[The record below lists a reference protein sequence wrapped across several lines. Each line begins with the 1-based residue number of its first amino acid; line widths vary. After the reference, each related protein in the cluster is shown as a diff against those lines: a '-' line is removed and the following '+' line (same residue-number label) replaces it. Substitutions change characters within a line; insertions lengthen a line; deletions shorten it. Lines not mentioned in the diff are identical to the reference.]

1 MSRSGGP
8 SRSTTF
14 FNKVIEIKRGV
25 ALLQE
30 RCTVYHRL
38 KRLQGV
44 GKTRAEW
51 GLMVPHKCIQS
62 CKGEGDMYD
71 LAIIGG
77 GPAALSAAVY
87 AGRKKLD
94 TVLIA
99 KEIGGQLLLTS
110 EVENYL
116 GFESIT
122 GAELTYKFARQMAQ
136 YDIDEIVGEKVVG
149 LTKEDGLFKIRT
161 EVDRTIEARAVVL
174 ASGKRSRTLN
184 VPGERELTGRGVAY
198 CATCDAPLFAGRK
211 VAVIG
216 GGNSAFEAVI
226 DLLPIA
232 TEIFLIDIASH
243 WLADPILIERVEASP
258 KVKPFQ
264 QGRVVEILGERRVT
278 GIAIEPIEGGE
289 SNELEV
295 QGVFVEIGLVP
306 NSEFVEGLVK
316 MNRYREIVVD
326 CHARTNVSGLFAAG
340 DVTDVPEKQII
351 ISTGEG
357 AKAALSA
364 YRYLIRQK
372 GQV

>member
-1 MSRSGGP
+1 
-8 SRSTTF
+8 
-14 FNKVIEIKRGV
+14 
-25 ALLQE
+25 
-30 RCTVYHRL
+30 
-38 KRLQGV
+38 
-44 GKTRAEW
+44 
-51 GLMVPHKCIQS
+51 
-62 CKGEGDMYD
+62 MYD

-77 GPAALSAAVY
+77 GPAALSCAVY
-87 AGRKKLD
+87 AGRKRLD

-110 EVENYL
+110 GIENYL

-122 GAELTYKFARQMAQ
+122 GAELADKFAKQMAQ
-136 YDIDEIVGEKVVG
+136 YDIDEIIGEKVVE
-149 LTKEDGLFKIRT
+149 LTKEDGFFQIHT
-161 EVDRTIEARAVVL
+161 EGDQTNEARAVVL

-232 TEIFLIDIASH
+232 TDIFLIDIAPH
-243 WLADPILIERVEASP
+243 WFADQILIDRIEESP
-258 KVKPFQ
+258 KVKSFQ
-264 QGRVVEILGERRVT
+264 LHRVVKILGERRVSE
-278 GIAIEPIEGGE
+278 IVIEPIEGGE
-289 SNELEV
+289 IKQFDV

-316 MNRYREIVVD
+316 MNQYQEIIVD
-326 CHARTNVSGLFAAG
+326 CHARTNVTGLFAAG
-340 DVTDVPEKQII
+340 DVTDVPEKQVI
-351 ISTGEG
+351 ISAGEG

-372 GQV
+372 GQA

>member
-1 MSRSGGP
+1 
-8 SRSTTF
+8 
-14 FNKVIEIKRGV
+14 
-25 ALLQE
+25 
-30 RCTVYHRL
+30 
-38 KRLQGV
+38 
-44 GKTRAEW
+44 
-51 GLMVPHKCIQS
+51 
-62 CKGEGDMYD
+62 MYD

-87 AGRKKLD
+87 AGRKNLD

-316 MNRYREIVVD
+316 MNR
-326 CHARTNVSGLFAAG
+326 
-340 DVTDVPEKQII
+340 
-351 ISTGEG
+351 
-357 AKAALSA
+357 
-364 YRYLIRQK
+364 
-372 GQV
+372 

>member
-1 MSRSGGP
+1 
-8 SRSTTF
+8 
-14 FNKVIEIKRGV
+14 
-25 ALLQE
+25 
-30 RCTVYHRL
+30 
-38 KRLQGV
+38 
-44 GKTRAEW
+44 
-51 GLMVPHKCIQS
+51 
-62 CKGEGDMYD
+62 MYD

-77 GPAALSAAVY
+77 GPAALSGAVY
-87 AGRKKLD
+87 AGRKRLD

-110 EVENYL
+110 GIENYL

-122 GAELTYKFARQMAQ
+122 GAELADKFTNQMAQ
-136 YDIDEIVGEKVVG
+136 YDIDEIIGEKVVE
-149 LTKEDGLFKIRT
+149 LFKQDDFFKIRT
-161 EVDRTIEARAVVL
+161 EDDQWSEARAVIL

-232 TEIFLIDIASH
+232 TDIFLIDIAPH
-243 WLADPILIERVEASP
+243 WFADQILIDRIEESP
-258 KVKPFQ
+258 KVKSFQ
-264 QGRVVEILGERRVT
+264 LHRVVKILGERRVSE
-278 GIAIEPIEGGE
+278 IVIEPIEGGE
-289 SNELEV
+289 IKQFDV

-316 MNRYREIVVD
+316 MNQYQEIIVD
-326 CHARTNVSGLFAAG
+326 CHARTNVPGLFAAG
-340 DVTDVPEKQII
+340 DVTDVPEKQVI
-351 ISTGEG
+351 ISAGEG

>member
-1 MSRSGGP
+1 
-8 SRSTTF
+8 
-14 FNKVIEIKRGV
+14 
-25 ALLQE
+25 
-30 RCTVYHRL
+30 
-38 KRLQGV
+38 
-44 GKTRAEW
+44 
-51 GLMVPHKCIQS
+51 
-62 CKGEGDMYD
+62 MYD

-77 GPAALSAAVY
+77 GPAALSGAVY
-87 AGRKKLD
+87 AGRKRLN
-94 TVLIA
+94 TVLIT

-110 EVENYL
+110 EIENYL

-122 GAELTYKFARQMAQ
+122 GAELADKFARQMAQ
-136 YDIDEIVGEKVVG
+136 YDIDEIIGEKVVE
-149 LTKEDGLFKIRT
+149 LIKEDGLFKIRT
-161 EVDRTIEARAVVL
+161 EGDRTIKTRAVVL

-184 VPGERELTGRGVAY
+184 VSGERELAGRGVAY

-232 TEIFLIDIASH
+232 TEIFLIDIAPH
-243 WLADPILIERVEASP
+243 WLADPILIKRMEGSP
-258 KVKPFQ
+258 KVKSFQ
-264 QGRVVEILGERRVT
+264 QHRVVEILGERRVSE
-278 GIAIEPIEGGE
+278 IVIEPIEGGE
-289 SNELEV
+289 IKELEV

-326 CHARTNVSGLFAAG
+326 CHARTNVPGLFAAG
-340 DVTDVPEKQII
+340 DVTDVPEKQVI
-351 ISTGEG
+351 ISAGEG

-364 YRYLIRQK
+364 YRYLIRQQ

>member
-1 MSRSGGP
+1 
-8 SRSTTF
+8 
-14 FNKVIEIKRGV
+14 
-25 ALLQE
+25 
-30 RCTVYHRL
+30 
-38 KRLQGV
+38 
-44 GKTRAEW
+44 
-51 GLMVPHKCIQS
+51 
-62 CKGEGDMYD
+62 MYD

-77 GPAALSAAVY
+77 GPAALSGAVY
-87 AGRKKLD
+87 AGRKRLN
-94 TVLIA
+94 TVLIT

-110 EVENYL
+110 GIENYL

-122 GAELTYKFARQMAQ
+122 GAELADKFTNQMAQ
-136 YDIDEIVGEKVVG
+136 YDIDEIIGEKVVEFI
-149 LTKEDGLFKIRT
+149 KEDGFFKIRT
-161 EVDRTIEARAVVL
+161 ESDQWVEARAVAL

-243 WLADPILIERVEASP
+243 WLADQLLIDQIEGSP
-258 KVKPFQ
+258 KVKSFQ
-264 QGRVVEILGERRVT
+264 HHRVVEILGERRVSE
-278 GIAIEPIEGGE
+278 IVIEPVEGGE
-289 SNELEV
+289 RKKFEV

-316 MNRYREIVVD
+316 MNQYQEIIVD
-326 CHARTNVSGLFAAG
+326 CHARTNVPGLFAAG
-340 DVTDVPEKQII
+340 DVTDVPEKQVI
-351 ISTGEG
+351 ISAGEG

>member
-1 MSRSGGP
+1 
-8 SRSTTF
+8 
-14 FNKVIEIKRGV
+14 
-25 ALLQE
+25 
-30 RCTVYHRL
+30 
-38 KRLQGV
+38 
-44 GKTRAEW
+44 
-51 GLMVPHKCIQS
+51 
-62 CKGEGDMYD
+62 MYD

-77 GPAALSAAVY
+77 GPAALSGAVY
-87 AGRKKLD
+87 AGRKRLN
-94 TVLIA
+94 TVLIT

-110 EVENYL
+110 EIENYL

-122 GAELTYKFARQMAQ
+122 GAELADKFARQMAQ
-136 YDIDEIVGEKVVG
+136 YDIDEIIGEKVVE
-149 LTKEDGLFKIRT
+149 LIKEDGLFKIRT
-161 EVDRTIEARAVVL
+161 EGDRTIKTRAVVL

-184 VPGERELTGRGVAY
+184 VSGERELAGRGVAY

-232 TEIFLIDIASH
+232 TEIFLIDIAPH
-243 WLADPILIERVEASP
+243 WLADPILIKRMEGSP
-258 KVKPFQ
+258 KVKSFQ
-264 QGRVVEILGERRVT
+264 QHRVVEILGERRVSE
-278 GIAIEPIEGGE
+278 IVIEPIEDGE
-289 SNELEV
+289 IKELEV

-326 CHARTNVSGLFAAG
+326 CHARTNVPGLFAAG
-340 DVTDVPEKQII
+340 DVTDVPEKQVI
-351 ISTGEG
+351 ISAGEG

-364 YRYLIRQK
+364 YRYLIRQQ

>member
-1 MSRSGGP
+1 M
-8 SRSTTF
+8 
-14 FNKVIEIKRGV
+14 
-25 ALLQE
+25 
-30 RCTVYHRL
+30 H
-38 KRLQGV
+38 
-44 GKTRAEW
+44 
-51 GLMVPHKCIQS
+51 
-62 CKGEGDMYD
+62 D

-77 GPAALSAAVY
+77 GPAALSCAVY
-87 AGRKKLD
+87 AGRKRLN
-94 TVLIA
+94 TVLIT
-99 KEIGGQLLLTS
+99 KEIGGQLLLMS
-110 EVENYL
+110 GIENYL

-122 GAELTYKFARQMAQ
+122 GAELADKFAKQMAQ
-136 YDIDEIVGEKVVG
+136 YDIDEIIGEKVVE
-149 LTKEDGLFKIRT
+149 LTKQDGFFQIHT
-161 EVDRTIEARAVVL
+161 EGDQTNEARAVVL

-232 TEIFLIDIASH
+232 TEIFLIDIAPH
-243 WLADPILIERVEASP
+243 WFADQILIEQIEESP
-258 KVKPFQ
+258 KVKSFQ
-264 QGRVVEILGERRVT
+264 QHRVVEILGERRVNE
-278 GIAIEPIEGGE
+278 IVIEPIEDGE
-289 SNELEV
+289 IKRFEV

-326 CHARTNVSGLFAAG
+326 CHARTNVPGLFAAG
-340 DVTDVPEKQII
+340 DVTDVPEKQVI
-351 ISTGEG
+351 ISAGEG

-372 GQV
+372 GQK

>member
-1 MSRSGGP
+1 
-8 SRSTTF
+8 
-14 FNKVIEIKRGV
+14 
-25 ALLQE
+25 
-30 RCTVYHRL
+30 
-38 KRLQGV
+38 
-44 GKTRAEW
+44 
-51 GLMVPHKCIQS
+51 
-62 CKGEGDMYD
+62 MYD

-77 GPAALSAAVY
+77 GPAALSGAVY
-87 AGRKKLD
+87 AGRKRLN
-94 TVLIA
+94 TVLIT

-110 EVENYL
+110 GIENYL

-122 GAELTYKFARQMAQ
+122 GAELADKFANQMAQ
-136 YDIDEIVGEKVVG
+136 YDIDEIIGEKVVE
-149 LTKEDGLFKIRT
+149 LFKQDYFFKIRT
-161 EVDRTIEARAVVL
+161 EGDQWSEARAVIL

-232 TEIFLIDIASH
+232 TEIFLIDIAPH
-243 WLADPILIERVEASP
+243 WFADQILIDRIEESP
-258 KVKPFQ
+258 KVKSFQ
-264 QGRVVEILGERRVT
+264 LHRVVEILGERRVSE
-278 GIAIEPIEGGE
+278 IVIEPIEGGE
-289 SNELEV
+289 IKQFNV

-316 MNRYREIVVD
+316 MNQYQEIIVD
-326 CHARTNVSGLFAAG
+326 CHARTNVPGLFAAG
-340 DVTDVPEKQII
+340 DVTDVPEKQVI
-351 ISTGEG
+351 ISAGEG